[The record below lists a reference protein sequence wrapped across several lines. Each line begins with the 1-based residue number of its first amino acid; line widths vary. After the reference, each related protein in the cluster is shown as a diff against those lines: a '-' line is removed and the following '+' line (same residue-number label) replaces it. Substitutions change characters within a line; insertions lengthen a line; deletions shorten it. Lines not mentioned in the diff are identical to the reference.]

1 MKDATIEECNKCEH
15 KAQIRNKMG
24 VMFEVCNC
32 ACGRATKNSGHPLC
46 PCNLLECWDQEEEPE
61 CETDEEAI
69 MEGHRCLTYCAWLA
83 MMDHHNGPG
92 FKYPERWNKRK

>member
-24 VMFEVCNC
+24 MMFEVCN
-32 ACGRATKNSGHPLC
+32 
-46 PCNLLECWDQEEEPE
+46 
-61 CETDEEAI
+61 
-69 MEGHRCLTYCAWLA
+69 CAWLA